1 MKIEESV
8 REDNIMRLT
17 LLIDEGHEYLKEKD
31 KNDNYWKWLLIK
43 LIIFIQNPVAMDG
56 CGLQIYWTTSENTY

>member
-17 LLIDEGHEYLKEKD
+17 LLIDEEQEYLKKR
-31 KNDNYWKWLLIK
+31 
-43 LIIFIQNPVAMDG
+43 
-56 CGLQIYWTTSENTY
+56 